1 MDQLLDAVCVV
12 NAHGEFVFVSA
23 ACEAV
28 FGYTPAEMVG
38 QRMIDLVAPQDRERT
53 LQAAKRVMAG
63 QSHLH
68 FENRYVR
75 KDGSLVDIMWSARW
89 SEADQLRVAVARDI
103 TARKRAESIQAA
115 TYAIS
120 EAAHAAAD
128 VAALLHDIHHIIA
141 DLLPSRRFGVG
152 LLNEDNGQLDFT
164 YCEDPAPADTDTGSP
179 TTRLASTPS
188 AADNAASDNGM
199 GLAFCKEVMRSG
211 QARVGHR
218 LAAAERSVYW
228 PQGLE
233 GGLSSWLGAPLQSQ
247 NGIVG
252 AVILDRHAN
261 DTPYTEADKVL
272 LQYVST
278 QMASAIERKRLYHRL
293 HHLAQFDALTDLP
306 NRACLEDRLKT
317 AIARAK
323 REART
328 LCLLYLDLDH
338 FKQVNDSFG
347 HAVGDQLLREFARR
361 LKGCVRESDTV
372 ARMSGDEFV
381 VLLESTNHTGG
392 NEVVAQ
398 KIMAEFDTPFLLGE
412 HVLHLRPS
420 MGKAQYPN
428 HGHNPEQLFRHAD
441 DAMYTMKNS
450 RRTAPANQ
458 ANPPA

>member
-1 MDQLLDAVCVV
+1 MPHRFNLSFPTVMDQLLDAVCVV
-12 NAHGEFVFVSA
+12 NVHGEFVFVSA
-23 ACEAV
+23 ACEAI

-63 QSHLH
+63 HTHLH
-68 FENRYVR
+68 FENRYLR
-75 KDGSLVDIMWSARW
+75 KDGSRVDIMWSARW

-103 TARKRAESIQAA
+103 TARKRAESMQAA

-128 VAALLHDIHHIIA
+128 VTALLHDIHRIVAH
-141 DLLPSRRFGVG
+141 LLPSRRFGVG
-152 LLNEDNGQLDFT
+152 LLNEDSGQLDFT
-164 YCEDPAPADTDTGSP
+164 HCQDPAPATNTATEP
-179 TTRLASTPS
+179 STN
-188 AADNAASDNGM
+188 DIGM
-199 GLAFCKEVMRSG
+199 GLAFCHEVIRSG
-211 QARVGHR
+211 QARLTTR

-252 AVILDRHAN
+252 AVILDRHA
-261 DTPYTEADKVL
+261 DDAPYTEADKEL
-272 LQYVST
+272 LQYVAT

-317 AIARAK
+317 AIARVK
-323 REART
+323 REQRT

-347 HAVGDQLLREFARR
+347 HAVGDQLLRAFARR

-381 VLLESTNHTGG
+381 VLLESPHTADG

-420 MGKAQYPN
+420 MGMAQYPI
-428 HGHNPEQLFRHAD
+428 HGHDAAQLFRHAD
-441 DAMYTMKNS
+441 DAMYRVKNS
-450 RRTAPANQ
+450 RRTT
-458 ANPPA
+458 PPATENTRP